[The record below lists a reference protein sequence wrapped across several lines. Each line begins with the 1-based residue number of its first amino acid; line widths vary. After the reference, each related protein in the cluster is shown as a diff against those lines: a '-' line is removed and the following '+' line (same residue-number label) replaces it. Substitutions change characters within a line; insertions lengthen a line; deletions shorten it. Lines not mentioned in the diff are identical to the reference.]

1 MLLNFWI
8 QVALTVSNY
17 VNPYGFKGLKPTYK
31 FYCVY
36 NVWIVFELIFV
47 YFLYVETKG
56 PTLEEIAKI
65 FDGDEA
71 EVGEV
76 DPLKVGLPAT
86 VRNQSLSHTY
96 DEKTIETR
104 VEHRDV

>member
-47 YFLYVETKG
+47 YFFYVETKG

-65 FDGDEA
+65 FDGADA
-71 EVGEV
+71 EVAEV
-76 DPLKVGLPAT
+76 DPVKVGLSTGRGNSYSSGA
-86 VRNQSLSHTY
+86 
-96 DEKTIETR
+96 EKVAPTIE
-104 VEHRDV
+104 HREV